1 MWDGFELMPKAFIFV
16 NVEVG
21 SESEVLKRLREV
33 PEVKEAYFVYG
44 VYDIV
49 AKVET
54 DSMNRLK
61 EVISRKVRRLDKIRS
76 TLTTIVMEG
85 K

>member
-1 MWDGFELMPKAFIFV
+1 MPKAFVFINV
-16 NVEVG
+16 NTG
-21 SESEVLKRLREV
+21 SENEVLRRLREL

-49 AKVET
+49 ITVEA
-54 DSMNRLK
+54 DSMPRLN
-61 EVISRKVRRLDKIRS
+61 EVITRKVRGLDEIRS
-76 TLTTIVMEG
+76 TLTTIAIEG

>member
-1 MWDGFELMPKAFIFV
+1 MEKAFVFI
-16 NVEVG
+16 NVETG
-21 SESEVLKRLREV
+21 SENEVLRRLRDV

-54 DSMNRLK
+54 DSLAHLK
-61 EVISRKVRRLDKIRS
+61 EVISTKVRTLNNIKS